1 MYKKMF
7 VILHSLE
14 LITPDVFLAEIWMKL
29 YRFDNFLVNR
39 IFVMSCQNILTPSDR
54 FLDIFPNFC
63 HTVNREFSLKK
74 LFSIHILFWEIRNE
88 NSRPYFC
95 LYKFNDVKKLLLSLS
110 IRKKNKQ
117 STPRIKKK

>member
-29 YRFDNFLVNR
+29 YRFDIFLVNR

-54 FLDIFPNFC
+54 FLDIFFQISAIHNYCQSRIFLEK
-63 HTVNREFSLKK
+63 TFFYIYFILGNTKRKFSTIF
-74 LFSIHILFWEIRNE
+74 LF
-88 NSRPYFC
+88 
-95 LYKFNDVKKLLLSLS
+95 V
-110 IRKKNKQ
+110 
-117 STPRIKKK
+117 